1 MTIGF
6 TRYLP
11 NAYFELLWAEEMGFE
26 PLRDKLI
33 RFMETGLVKRG
44 ADYFHTPPSE
54 IAQNNLLICLLTTN
68 STSS

>member
-6 TRYLP
+6 TKCLP

-33 RFMETGLVKRG
+33 RFLVKRG

-68 STSS
+68 SISS